1 MHKLLVGGSLGLAIL
16 FSTAALADDAPASP
30 KDVMNILLVTGA
42 VVDFCKF
49 QFDPAIQDKMQ
60 AKVATLQK
68 QISWS
73 DDDLVAAAKQIS
85 DNVASQKP
93 DCSPTGEMAK
103 SIQQVVEDMKTE

>member
-49 QFDPAIQDKMQ
+49 QVDPAIQDKMQ